1 MASIVA
7 LLLLSVAAVPARV
20 KVVVASFMQPW
31 AGAIS
36 GDGWL
41 LQTLQRGS

>member
-20 KVVVASFMQPW
+20 KVVVASVMQ
-31 AGAIS
+31 
-36 GDGWL
+36 L
-41 LQTLQRGS
+41 LDIYPTQSPPC